1 MNKTKGIIISILI
14 PNIIGIISALISN
27 ISDNI
32 NTFNKP
38 SITPPGLVFAIVWT
52 ILYVLMGISSYLIY
66 SDNSNYKNKPLIIY
80 GIQLLL
86 NGAWTILFFKYKLF
100 LLSFIIIL
108 VLIILN
114 IYLIIEY
121 YKINKPA
128 AYLQIPYIIWL
139 VFASILSY
147 YVYILN

>member
-1 MNKTKGIIISILI
+1 MLI
-14 PNIIGIISALISN
+14 
-27 ISDNI
+27 
-32 NTFNKP
+32 
-38 SITPPGLVFAIVWT
+38 
-52 ILYVLMGISSYLIY
+52 
-66 SDNSNYKNKPLIIY
+66 NKPLIIY